1 MSTRIGSDLITRE
14 LATPD
19 HPPDIAVDDAGVAVV
34 VRAALLTLA
43 PQFSDWAIRPEAA
56 EAAVNATG
64 QLAVRHGIAI
74 SANDPDP
81 RGQLA
86 ELAAEISE
94 RPLHAWVVSSNV
106 GSIRVLEKCG
116 FGEIERRAEQ
126 DEHAG
131 G

>member
-1 MSTRIGSDLITRE
+1 LRAATGGNIGCWEQDGQRLVGYWLGRE
-14 LATPD
+14 FWGRGLAT
-19 HPPDIAVDDAGVAVV
+19 
-34 VRAALLTLA
+34 AA
-43 PQFSDWAIRPEAA
+43 
-56 EAAVNATG
+56 
-64 QLAVRHGIAI
+64 
-74 SANDPDP
+74 
-81 RGQLA
+81 LA

>member
-1 MSTRIGSDLITRE
+1 LRADQSQPIAPAPGARGRG
-14 LATPD
+14 LAT
-19 HPPDIAVDDAGVAVV
+19 
-34 VRAALLTLA
+34 AA
-43 PQFSDWAIRPEAA
+43 
-56 EAAVNATG
+56 
-64 QLAVRHGIAI
+64 
-74 SANDPDP
+74 
-81 RGQLA
+81 LA